1 MANIF
6 RVYKDSQVTT
16 DRIRAE
22 NAAQSIVTPDRVVY
36 VFGTADGTAPNF
48 STVSSALTYANSL
61 TPTLAEPVVIRMFAD
76 ADGEP
81 YTLAGLDPWSDYAND
96 GIYFV
101 SDFVRLNT
109 STTLPTTLPAGAQ
122 VWYID
127 ANDVETLWVGREDG
141 SASPAVGYKE
151 FTAGISGTT
160 VTVIKNELSATPT
173 ATVTG
178 SGTTLSFP
186 TNQWAV
192 GSVRLLPYITQGSQ
206 LRLDSLGGTQY
217 SFAVANL
224 DGNPTINKRTVRLSN
239 ISVNATTGEMS
250 QVDFGGILTII
261 VAFP

>member
-22 NAAQSIVTPDRVVY
+22 NAAQSIVTPERVVY

-76 ADGEP
+76 SDGEP
-81 YTLAGLDPWSDYAND
+81 YTLAGLDPWIDYAND

-127 ANDVETLWVGREDG
+127 ANGVETLWVGHEDG
-141 SASPAVGYKE
+141 SAWPAVGYKE
-151 FTAGISGTT
+151 YVATIGYSSFDDVANII
-160 VTVIKNELSATPT
+160 TVIN
-173 ATVTG
+173 
-178 SGTTLSFP
+178 
-186 TNQWAV
+186 
-192 GSVRLLPYITQGSQ
+192 
-206 LRLDSLGGTQY
+206 DS
-217 SFAVANL
+217 
-224 DGNPTINKRTVRLSN
+224 
-239 ISVNATTGEMS
+239 
-250 QVDFGGILTII
+250 FGGVTIQYVDKFSFRFDFTVDNESAYESINFVVNSDNGELVALEQTYVKPTGLPGFILFTFRNNDGTAYADFENLNMF
-261 VAFP
+261 VSFYRYP